1 MRGGLGVAGGVV
13 AELVID
19 AGAAWAILGR
29 DRGIEV
35 QTETVQAIGGSS
47 GSASVLDATGYVV
60 ARRMAT
66 VSAKITG
73 KVLEVR
79 IEEGQRV
86 EEGAIM
92 AKLDPVDA
100 DAERAL
106 AASQLAAARSPIGEI
121 GRASRRVRGWQD
133 V

>member
-1 MRGGLGVAGGVV
+1 MNTNAELLKELRIDRKAAPPPSRRGLWIALAVV
-13 AELVID
+13 AVLLIV

-35 QTETVQAIGGSS
+35 QTATVQAIGGSS

-73 KVLEVR
+73 KVL
-79 IEEGQRV
+79 
-86 EEGAIM
+86 
-92 AKLDPVDA
+92 
-100 DAERAL
+100 
-106 AASQLAAARSPIGEI
+106 RSEAHTSELPSLMSISY
-121 GRASRRVRGWQD
+121 AVFCLKKQTTS
-133 V
+133 